1 MKSRTVMAAAAIF
14 VASECVAADLQYMGQ
29 PLPEVPIAGTRTVV
43 SDPSSVA
50 LDPLPGKGI
59 RHLLSQDNGDAG
71 TLATRGRKE
80 ADIYRNAAPA
90 VVLITTGDSLGSG
103 SYLGGGL
110 VLTNWHVVNPAMT
123 VGVMFKPPQVSAAL
137 DSKSVLR
144 ADVVKTDPTR
154 DLALLKLAALPQSVK
169 PLELGSESELE
180 VGADVHAIGHPTGL
194 IWSYTRGLI
203 SQVRADY
210 AWKTKENTV
219 AHRAEVIQTQTPI
232 SPGNS
237 GGPLL
242 GDSGKI
248 LGVNSFAATEGENLN
263 FAVSV
268 RDLAAF
274 LRGQPQLA
282 SATKPPSP
290 PATSASAPSTAKCQT
305 VKLRE
310 GRNETND
317 GYLLAYDTNCDGKPD
332 LLKFIPDDK
341 SKPILALIDSNHDG
355 KTDIVV
361 EDRDRDGRW
370 DISYIDVDYDGV
382 PDLVGYHPDGK
393 LKPSR
398 FERYAAK

>member
-1 MKSRTVMAAAAIF
+1 
-14 VASECVAADLQYMGQ
+14 
-29 PLPEVPIAGTRTVV
+29 
-43 SDPSSVA
+43 
-50 LDPLPGKGI
+50 
-59 RHLLSQDNGDAG
+59 
-71 TLATRGRKE
+71 
-80 ADIYRNAAPA
+80 
-90 VVLITTGDSLGSG
+90 
-103 SYLGGGL
+103 
-110 VLTNWHVVNPAMT
+110 MT
-123 VGVMFKPPQVSAAL
+123 VGVLFKPPQVSAAL

-154 DLALLKLAALPQSVK
+154 DLALLKLAVPPQSVK
-169 PLELGSESELE
+169 PLELGSENELE
-180 VGADVHAIGHPTGL
+180 VGADVHAIGHPSGL
-194 IWSYTRGLI
+194 VWSYTRGLI

-210 AWKTKENTV
+210 AWKAKDDKVT
-219 AHRAEVIQTQTPI
+219 HRAEVIQTQTPI

-248 LGVNSFAATEGENLN
+248 LGVNSFGTTEGENLN

-274 LRGQPQLA
+274 LRGGLQLA
-282 SATKPPSP
+282 SATKPPSS
-290 PATSASAPSTAKCQT
+290 PATSASIPPMPACQSAK
-305 VKLRE
+305 VYD
-310 GRNETND
+310 GRSEKKD
-317 GYLLAYDTNCDGKPD
+317 GHLIAYDTNCDGKPD
-332 LLKFIPDDK
+332 FFIVTPDDK
-341 SKPILALIDSNHDG
+341 TKPILALIDSNHDD
-355 KTDIVV
+355 KIDIVV